1 MSDTLKF
8 KSFDKQKTSE
18 NKVDPWW
25 GVPTGGQRT
34 EQERADRSVVND
46 VQKVVKEK
54 LRSSMISSLQV

>member
-1 MSDTLKF
+1 MSDTLEIKN
-8 KSFDKQKTSE
+8 FDKKTSE

-25 GVPTGGQRT
+25 GIPTGGQRT
-34 EQERADRSVVND
+34 EQERADRSVVNE